1 MAKEPGIQSVC
12 IFEDHKFPNLFPLS
26 LNKPIFE
33 IFLGTDTLRSRIIK
47 DINPG
52 KVSLHCRPYLA
63 EDLKKQVLTEKNDF
77 DLLINEISGET
88 VFINSR
94 IMAFGDDLRN
104 LAGEVLPDSIMVKND
119 VPVLCRLSE
128 EKSKSFLEFLLA
140 ITGDNRM
147 DSILENVR
155 KVSETEDEKG
165 DEEGQFRA
173 EFKEWTDKSDVNII
187 TTNQKLFSRH
197 WQLIG
202 FNADCIRD
210 DFSKNPLRGKDPDSE
225 LFTGVELIN
234 EEDIVIGSEVE
245 VRSGTVLD
253 ASEGPIVIDDSVL
266 IEPNAIINGPCF
278 VGRKCIIRAGAKVG
292 SGTSL
297 GRECRVGGE
306 VEETVISPYSNKQH
320 VGFLGHSYIG
330 SWVNIGAG
338 TCNSDLKNNYGTVRA
353 WNAGRMVKT
362 GRRFLGAVVGDHT
375 KIAINS
381 RIDTGTVIG
390 FNSNLI
396 EPGFPPKFIPSFIWM
411 MEPEMTVFDLEKAI
425 RTAGLMM
432 DRRDIKITKA
442 RVKLFE
448 ILFKYCKQ
456 SGYNI

>member
-1 MAKEPGIQSVC
+1 MAKESDIHSVC

-26 LNKPIFE
+26 LNKPVFE
-33 IFLGTDTLRSRIIK
+33 IFLGTDTLRNRIIK
-47 DINPG
+47 DINPER
-52 KVSLHCRPYLA
+52 VSLHCRPYMA
-63 EDLKKQVLTEKNDF
+63 EDLEKQVITEKNEF
-77 DLLINEISGET
+77 DILINEVRGET

-94 IMAFGDDLRN
+94 IMAFGDDLRE
-104 LAGEVLPDSIMVKND
+104 LTEEVLPDSVMVKND
-119 VPVLCRLSE
+119 VPVLSRLSE
-128 EKSKSFLEFLLA
+128 EKSRSFLDFLLG

-147 DSILENVR
+147 DSIIENIR
-155 KVSETEDEKG
+155 KISETENKEEDEG
-165 DEEGQFRA
+165 DRFTA
-173 EFKEWTDKSDVNII
+173 EFRDWADKSDVNII

-197 WQLIG
+197 WHLIG

-234 EEDIVIGSEVE
+234 EADIVIGSEVE

-253 ASEGPIVIDDSVL
+253 ASEGPILIDDSVL

-278 VGRKCIIRAGAKVG
+278 IGRKCIIRAGAKVG

-297 GRECRVGGE
+297 GRGCRVGGE
-306 VEETVISPYSNKQH
+306 VEETVIASCSNKQH
-320 VGFLGHSYIG
+320 IGFLGHSYIG

-353 WNAGRMVKT
+353 WNAGRKVKT
-362 GRRFLGAVVGDHT
+362 GRRFLGSVVGDHT

-381 RIDTGTVIG
+381 RLDTGTVIG

-396 EPGFPPKFIPSFIWM
+396 EPGFPPKFIPSFIWKM
-411 MEPEMTVFDLEKAI
+411 KPEMTTFDLKKAV
-425 RTAGLMM
+425 RTAELMM

-448 ILFKYCKQ
+448 TLYKYCRQ
-456 SGYNI
+456 SGYTI

>member
-1 MAKEPGIQSVC
+1 MAKESDIKSIC

-26 LNKPIFE
+26 LNKPVFE
-33 IFLGTDTLRSRIIK
+33 IFLGTDTLRNRIIK
-47 DINPG
+47 DINPD
-52 KVSLHCRPYLA
+52 KVCLHCRPYLA
-63 EDLKKQVLTEKNDF
+63 EDLGKQILTEKNEF
-77 DLLINEISGET
+77 EVEINSVSGET
-88 VFINSR
+88 LFINSR
-94 IMAFGDDLRN
+94 IMAFGEDVQN
-104 LAGEVLPDSIMVKND
+104 LIEEILPDSVMVKND
-119 VPVLCRLSE
+119 VPVICRLSE
-128 EKSKSFLEFLLA
+128 EKSRSFMELLLKV
-140 ITGDNRM
+140 TGDARINSVIDNIRQIPEGELKNEESAFIGEFREWA
-147 DSILENVR
+147 DS
-155 KVSETEDEKG
+155 
-165 DEEGQFRA
+165 A
-173 EFKEWTDKSDVNII
+173 DVNIL

-197 WQLIG
+197 WHLVG

-210 DFSKNPLRGKDPDSE
+210 DFSKNPLRGQDPESE

-234 EEDIVIGSEVE
+234 EDDIVIGSEVE

-253 ASEGPIVIDDSVL
+253 ASEGPILIDDSVL

-278 VGRKCIIRAGAKVG
+278 IGKNSIIRAGAKVG

-297 GRECRVGGE
+297 GTKCRVGGE

-338 TCNSDLKNNYGTVRA
+338 TCNSDLKNNYSPIRA
-353 WNAGRMVKT
+353 WNAGQQVKT
-362 GRRFLGAVVGDHT
+362 GRRFLGAVIGDHT

-381 RIDTGTVIG
+381 RLDTGTVIG

-396 EPGFPPKFIPSFIWM
+396 EPGFPPKFIPSFVWKM
-411 MEPEMTVFDLEKAI
+411 KPELTVFKLEKAV
-425 RTAGLMM
+425 RTAELMM

-448 ILFKYCKQ
+448 TLFKYCRK
-456 SGYNI
+456 SGYTI